1 MTASQVAARADRTT
15 DELIAEAAEY
25 GPRQANW
32 RGGVPGLFRKAP
44 LKQDVGGV
52 EETWKMGYL
61 FDVILTRDPWMHRVD
76 ITRATGREMVLT
88 ADHDGRLV
96 ADVVAEWA
104 RRHGQPFTLHLT
116 GPAGGVFT
124 QGTGGDEIT
133 IDAVEFCRTLSGRAN
148 GAGLLTQEVPF

>member
-1 MTASQVAARADRTT
+1 
-15 DELIAEAAEY
+15 
-25 GPRQANW
+25 
-32 RGGVPGLFRKAP
+32 
-44 LKQDVGGV
+44 
-52 EETWKMGYL
+52 
-61 FDVILTRDPWMHRVD
+61 MHRVD

-124 QGTGGDEIT
+124 QGTGGDELT
-133 IDAVEFCRTLSGRAN
+133 LDAVEFCRTLSGRAN